1 MTTEALLVELLCE
14 ELPPKAL
21 RRLSEALA
29 EHLRAGLQAAG
40 FVAPD
45 AAEPAVFATP
55 RRLAARFPQVRV
67 RQEDRE
73 TVRKGP
79 SVQAAHDADGK
90 PTPALLGF
98 ARSSGVPVEALE
110 RIRDGKAEY
119 FAFRSR
125 RAGESLDAHLPALVA
140 EALKKLPI
148 PKLMRWGAGEAQFV
162 RPVHG
167 LVLLHGSR
175 VVPGEVLDVAS
186 GNTTQ
191 GHRFQGR
198 RDIVL
203 AHANDYEQRLR
214 DDGKVIASF
223 AERRAEIASRIEAR
237 AQELDAVLADPEAL
251 LDEVTALVE
260 YPSVYVGRFEADF
273 LQVPHECLML
283 TMRQNQKYFPLLDR
297 RGRLLNAFLIVAN
310 MRLDDASE
318 IVDGNQRVVRPRLA
332 DARFFY
338 QQDRKI
344 PLEQRLPELERMVY
358 HNKLGSQRERVER
371 LRATASRIA
380 SRLEVDAMVVDRA
393 ALLCKAD
400 LATGMV
406 GEFPELQG
414 IMGRY
419 YAMHD
424 GESSEV
430 GQAIEQHYRPRF
442 AADALPDR
450 GAPAVLAA
458 ADKLDILVGIY
469 GIGLVPSG
477 DRDPFALR
485 RHALGLLRILVEYDL
500 PLALFDLLALA
511 REGFDRSVTLD
522 ASVVTNLVGFV
533 LDRSVGYLHE
543 RGYSAEEIESVL
555 DLYRT
560 QDLPMNQLL
569 PRLDAIRRFR
579 TLPEAASL
587 IEANKRSR
595 NIVAKEKVDPSSQ
608 DVSENLLEE
617 PAEKALYTALR
628 SMKPNVEG
636 QVARREFAEALRAL
650 AELRAPVDRFFTDVR
665 VVVPD
670 PALRTN
676 RFALLNA
683 LNHLLNRVANISRLP
698 A

>member
-29 EHLRAGLQAAG
+29 EHLRAGLRAAG

-45 AAEPAVFATP
+45 AAETAVFATP
-55 RRLAARFPQVRV
+55 RRLAARFPQVRD

-79 SVQAAHDADGK
+79 SVQAAHDAGGK

-98 ARSSGVPVEALE
+98 ARSSGVAVEALE

-186 GNTTQ
+186 GNTIQ

-198 RDIVL
+198 RDIAL
-203 AHANDYEQRLR
+203 AHAEDYERRLR
-214 DDGKVIASF
+214 EDGKVIASF
-223 AERRAEIASRIEAR
+223 AERRAEIASQIEAR

-297 RGRLLNAFLIVAN
+297 KGRLLNAFLIVAN

-424 GESSEV
+424 GESPEV

-511 REGFDRSVTLD
+511 REGFDRSVALD
-522 ASVVTNLVGFV
+522 ARVVMNLVGFV

-543 RGYSAEEIESVL
+543 RGYCAEEIESVL
-555 DLYRT
+555 DLYRA

-569 PRLDAIRRFR
+569 PRLEAIRRFR
-579 TLPEAASL
+579 TLPESASL

-636 QVARREFAEALRAL
+636 QVARREFAEALGAL
-650 AELRAPVDRFFTDVR
+650 AELRDPVDRFFTDVR

-670 PALRTN
+670 SALRTN